1 MKRFGILLGIMLLAV
16 SFSLYAEESV
26 LIDFSTLTADLEDG
40 NNEATIVDFS
50 GKAGVGY
57 TDEEKQL
64 MKTSL
69 AIEKWDVNLASSSQ
83 TVTNEKL
90 SYTKEA
96 PVSEQASKFAGE
108 TVMGVRIHFPEEPFN
123 SYAVIKPP
131 FEIPGYMR
139 KTQLQADGTLVEDE
153 TDREGSKFDGY
164 GVVKNVGAIKSIAVD
179 VYGSN
184 FPNGL
189 GIILKDERGEERT
202 MFLDYMD
209 FNGWRT
215 LGWVNP
221 NYISDVRNR
230 ELHKYPLYPR
240 TTPMRRLVGFIVYK
254 DAAQEGGDI
263 ITYIKDAKVTYD
275 LAVIPGTG
283 DIDNEALW
291 GILDSRESSRRTAEW
306 RRLGE
311 IQVLRALEARKIHQ
325 DSSESAAPAATTNP

>member
-40 NNEATIVDFS
+40 NNEATLVDFS

-57 TDEEKQL
+57 TEEEKEL

-69 AIEKWDVNLASSSQ
+69 AIENWDVVLASSSQ
-83 TVTNEKL
+83 TVINEKL

-108 TVMGVRIHFPEEPFN
+108 TVMGIRVHFPEEPFN
-123 SYAVIKPP
+123 SFALIKPP
-131 FEIPGYMR
+131 FEIPAYMR
-139 KTQLQADGTLVEDE
+139 RSELQDDGTLVEDE
-153 TDREGSKFDGY
+153 TDRTGSKFESY
-164 GVVKNVGAIKSIAVD
+164 GVVKNVGAIKSLAVN

-184 FPNGL
+184 FPNGI
-189 GIILKDERGEERT
+189 GIILKDEKGEERN

-221 NYISDVRNR
+221 NYVTDVRNR
-230 ELHKYPLYPR
+230 ELRKYPLYPR
-240 TTPMRRLVGFIVYK
+240 TTPMRKLIGFVIYK
-254 DAAQEGGDI
+254 DAAQEGGDV
-263 ITYIKDAKVTYD
+263 ITYIKDAKITYD
-275 LAVIPGTG
+275 LATLPGAG
-283 DIDNEALW
+283 DIDNEELW
-291 GILDSRESSRRTAEW
+291 GILDARESSRRTAEW
-306 RRLGE
+306 QRLGE
-311 IQVLRALEARKIHQ
+311 IQVLRALEQRKLHQ
-325 DSSESAAPAATTNP
+325 DSDEAAADGAAE